1 MRPVLELLADGEE
14 HAVKAIQQA
23 LAERFS
29 LSQEDM
35 QQMLPGGT
43 GKLFANRVGWATT
56 YLYQTKLIDRPR
68 RAVYRIT
75 DRGRQVL
82 AESPERVDLKVLAQF
97 DELHEFR
104 QGKTPPAD
112 GGGVPVSTTG
122 DERTP
127 EERIDSAYRELRSA
141 LATELLIGY
150 LNSRQS
156 SSSAWFSAFFTQWAT
171 AAIWK
176 TPPSI

>member
-75 DRGRQVL
+75 DRGRWVL
-82 AESPERVDLKVLAQF
+82 GENPERVDLKVLAQF
-97 DELHEFR
+97 EELHEFR
-104 QGKTPPAD
+104 QGKTPAAD